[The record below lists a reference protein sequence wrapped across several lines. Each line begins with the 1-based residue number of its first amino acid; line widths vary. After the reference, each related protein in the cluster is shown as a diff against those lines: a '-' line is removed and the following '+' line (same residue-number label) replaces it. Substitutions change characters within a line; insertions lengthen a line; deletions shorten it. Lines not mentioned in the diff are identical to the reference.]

1 MPRKEDP
8 LDQIYNLDVR
18 RAALFIFGVAF
29 LTRTLLNYVF
39 FERFGYRAMQYPEI
53 WFYYGVAKG
62 KFQLLALDPTG
73 IILKAVNALF
83 GDLLVYGIV
92 FAGIVLSS
100 LAAVFIFLLVKEIYD
115 SKTGIMA
122 GLLYAAL
129 SFPASVT
136 TAGFTHDIVAVPV
149 IVLTLYFALLTGKG
163 GGIKTLLPML
173 LLIAV
178 GASINPMIIFGVFA
192 VLVYFALKNTDDYT
206 KYKNSLLWITAGAIF
221 VRIMFYQDILNYI
234 AKLAMKYRGIDL
246 LSQLGNSADL
256 APPDIEVLLVG
267 YNFLLLLALF
277 GFGEALKKRD
287 SMSLS
292 MLLAGL
298 LAISAIS
305 KGTRVL
311 DIGMCM
317 VAAVGFVNM
326 KKYRGFATQLLL
338 IFVITNITIGVYYSP
353 PGFTKTEH
361 EIFTWLEANTEPG
374 ETLYAKWTY
383 GYTLQALSNLEP
395 VSTPERIRPEI
406 YSILWVQD
414 EDVMVQGMTLLGAN
428 YILVSDEDFY
438 YYEDSQRFAL
448 VMKESIFPPQEFREN
463 AGAALLPVIKRTM
476 IYRLMYAGDLEHFTM
491 IGEWTDPITG
501 VRYRAYELNQ

>member
-1 MPRKEDP
+1 MPRKKDQ
-8 LDQIYNLDVR
+8 LDKIYNLDAK
-18 RAALFIFGVAF
+18 RAALLIFATAF
-29 LTRTLLNYVF
+29 LTRALLNYIF

-62 KFQLLALDPTG
+62 KFQLLPLDPTG

-92 FAGIVLSS
+92 FAGVVLSS
-100 LAAVFIFLLVKEIYD
+100 LAAVFIFLLVRD
-115 SKTGIMA
+115 LHDQKTGTIA
-122 GLLYAAL
+122 GFLYATL
-129 SFPASVT
+129 SFPAST
-136 TAGFTHDIVAVPV
+136 SMAGFTHDIVAVPV

-163 GGIKTLLPML
+163 GGIKTLLPLL

-206 KYKNSLLWITAGAIF
+206 KYKNNLLWIAVGAIF

-277 GFGEALKKRD
+277 GLGATLKKRD

-292 MLLAGL
+292 MLLGGL
-298 LAISAIS
+298 LAISVIS

-326 KKYRGFATQLLL
+326 KKYRGFAPQFLL
-338 IFVITNITIGVYYSP
+338 IFVITNIAIAAYYSP

-383 GYTLQALSNLEP
+383 GYTLQALSDLQP
-395 VSTPERIRPEI
+395 VSTPERIRPQI
-406 YSILWVQD
+406 YSILWVSD
-414 EDVMVQGMTLLGAN
+414 EDVMVQGMTLLGAK
-428 YILVSDEDFY
+428 YILVSEEDFY
-438 YYEDSQRFAL
+438 YYEDPQRFAL
-448 VMKESIFPPQEFREN
+448 VMKESIFPPQEFKEN
-463 AGAALLPVIKRTM
+463 AGEALLPVIRTTM
-476 IYRLMYAGDLEHFTM
+476 IYRLMYAGDLGHFKM
-491 IGEWTDPITG
+491 MGEWTDPQTG
-501 VRYRAYELNQ
+501 NRYRVFELI